1 MNQTAL
7 VVVGAGNP
15 MAVWV
20 SNPGTYPN
28 GETEIVEEFDKTS
41 PHGPFRV
48 REERPTGSV
57 DQSFIDGIPKMCGSC
72 TDARLVQIQPGIQGA
87 LLVGAPR
94 PTSVTWLQGH
104 YEMIVIGPS
113 ELTTNTAISIAQQ
126 VAGSFNP
133 GASGASK

>member
-1 MNQTAL
+1 
-7 VVVGAGNP
+7 

-28 GETEIVEEFDKTS
+28 GETVIVEEFDKTS

-48 REERPTGSV
+48 REEKRPAGSV

-94 PTSVTWLQGH
+94 PTSVTWLQGR

-113 ELTTNTAISIAQQ
+113 ELTANTAISIAQQ